1 VEAKLLEKNPK
12 MSVFYCQTCRDLIED
27 ASFAIKRHLEAM
39 AALALAIQR
48 NDNPEEISARE
59 DAVRACSLDRE
70 NAVVGYETHL
80 VGHGEKTMVA
90 GSGPSAV

>member
-1 VEAKLLEKNPK
+1 MLEKNPK

-39 AALALAIQR
+39 AALAMAVQK
-48 NDNPEEISARE
+48 NDSREEISARQDSV
-59 DAVRACSLDRE
+59 DASSLHRE
-70 NAVVGYETHL
+70 NTVLSYETHL
-80 VGHGEKTMVA
+80 AGHSEKTMVA